1 MRKERCVL
9 ALVLCLWG
17 ACLWAQSGAV
27 GEKAKAGGKTVTVS
41 GTVIEEDTNEPAF
54 SASVVLLKPADSTL
68 VTGASSDLDGKF
80 SIKGVKPGKYIF
92 RITSVGFKPY
102 FKDLQ
107 VTSARTTVPMGTIK
121 LQTNAAVLDAI
132 EVTARQAQVEMKADT
147 FVYNAGAYRVPEGSA
162 LEELVKKLP
171 GAEVSD
177 DGTITINGK
186 EVKKIMIDGKEFFD
200 NDTRVAMKNLPTNMI
215 EKIKAYDRQSDYTRM
230 TGIDDGEE
238 ETVIDLSVKP
248 EMKKGWISNIDGAY
262 GTEDRYD
269 GRVMVN
275 HFTDRYRVTG
285 LGGLN
290 NVGWGGRRTTKE
302 AGFDFTW
309 ENGKKENEA
318 GRLRMGGNARY
329 YHTNTDQL
337 STSNSETFLTAGSN
351 SSFANNASNSRSG
364 NTNVNSN
371 FRIEWSP
378 DTLTRLMFRP
388 NFSYSDNYSRST
400 SRSVTFNDD
409 PYAWGMTDPL
419 AQYNDYVKDSI
430 VVNDNLRWSRSNG
443 NSYSF
448 DGMLMVNRR
457 LRSKLGRNLTL
468 RVRGGYSES
477 ESYSHSISDVNY
489 FLRRDALGNAENDY
503 TRRYNMTPSK
513 NYNGSAD
520 LSYSEPVFKGAHLQF
535 SYRYQYRYS
544 DSDRSM
550 YEFSELIDS
559 LWQNHGIDYRENLAY
574 IPGIDVLGAYL
585 DAQNSTYATYKEHN
599 QDATVMFRYQKDEI
613 RFSAGVS
620 VQPQKTYMDYTKG
633 SLDTSVV
640 RNVVNWSPRIDFRY
654 KFSET
659 GQLRVRYNGRSSQPS
674 MTNLLDVTD
683 DSDPLNIS
691 RGNPG
696 LKPSWTNSMNIFYNN
711 YIPDLQRGWMVHAN
725 MSMTKNSISTAVLY
739 DEASGRRTTM
749 PMNINGNW
757 NTWTGLM
764 FNTALG
770 PEKYFNIFTFTS
782 CNYSNNVGY
791 ISSDAHAGGSGVT
804 SDQIVNLSQKSTT
817 KSSNIGERLN
827 FNFRNDLLEVG
838 VNGNINY
845 QHARNDLQENAN
857 LDTYNFS
864 YGGNVQVNM
873 PWDMVFSTNIN
884 QSSRR
889 GYDDESMNTDE
900 LIWNAQLSQSFLPG
914 NAATVS
920 VQWYDILRERSN
932 IGRSISATQ
941 RTDTWTNT
949 INSYVMVHFIYKLN
963 IFGGRNTLAD
973 GPERPEGGPGRGG
986 PGGRGGGGRGGFGG
1000 PRF

>member
-419 AQYNDYVKDSI
+419 AQYSDYVKDSI

-489 FLRRDALGNAENDY
+489 FLRRDELGNAENDY

-782 CNYSNNVGY
+782 FNYSNNVGY

-900 LIWNAQLSQSFLPG
+900 LIWNAQLSQSFLRG

-973 GPERPEGGPGRGG
+973 GPEGPDGGPGRGG

>member
-17 ACLWAQSGAV
+17 ACLWAQNGAV

-107 VTSARTTVPMGTIK
+107 VTSARTTVPMGIIK

-633 SLDTSVV
+633 RLDTSVV
-640 RNVVNWSPRIDFRY
+640 RNVLNWAPRIDFRY

-659 GQLRVRYNGRSSQPS
+659 GQLRFRYNGRSSQPS

-696 LKPSWTNSMNIFYNN
+696 LKPSWTNSMELFYNN

-782 CNYSNNVGY
+782 FNYSNNVGY
-791 ISSDAHAGGSGVT
+791 ISADSHAGGSGVT

-900 LIWNAQLSQSFLPG
+900 LIWNAQLSQSFLRG

-973 GPERPEGGPGRGG
+973 GPEGPDGGPGRGG